1 MELLLD
7 RLAAGRSEL
16 AVDETLELGTTGAL
30 SDPAGDPAGP
40 RGPARLEGVLEIDNM
55 DQKVL
60 VHGKLAVRRE
70 MDCHRCG
77 QPTQQ
82 EYLASLEVLI
92 LCQRGRTRTRG
103 RLGAVNEHDS
113 WVIQANRGVVDLR
126 EAVRE
131 AVFLDEPLLVRCT
144 GDCQAEAAPGR
155 EGAKALADDPGRS
168 SDIDP
173 RWEKLRRLRNADDD
187 AE

>member
-7 RLAAGRSEL
+7 RLAPGRSEL
-16 AVDETLELGTTGAL
+16 AVDEALELAGEKRGDGAPGSAQL
-30 SDPAGDPAGP
+30 KGQ
-40 RGPARLEGVLEIDNM
+40 LEIDNM

-60 VHGKLAVRRE
+60 VHGKLTVRRE

-92 LCQRGRTRTRG
+92 LCQRGRTSTRG
-103 RLGAVNEHDS
+103 RAGAPNEHDN

-131 AVFLDEPLLVRCT
+131 AVFLDEPLLVRCV
-144 GDCQAEAAPGR
+144 GECQPEAVLRGNRAESSTDGR
-155 EGAKALADDPGRS
+155 ERS
-168 SDIDP
+168 SDVDP
-173 RWEKLRRLRNADDD
+173 RWDKLRRLRDADDD